1 MDKKI
6 SFSVLIPIY
15 YKEDPLFFQQAL
27 DSILNQT
34 LLTDEIVIV
43 KDGPLTEELNTVI
56 EEYTAKYPK
65 LFNIV
70 AIEKNVGQGKARN
83 EGLQA
88 CKYNYVALMDSDD
101 IADLTR
107 FEKQIG
113 YLEKHPE
120 IDCIGSNITEFEGE
134 QENIISKKVVP
145 LTHEEIFK
153 FGKWRSPMNN
163 MTIIYKKD
171 KVLEVGG
178 YNSFNFGEDY
188 LLFAKMLNVGMLF
201 HNLEDCLVN
210 ARSGQRM
217 LAKRV
222 VWDKIKQ
229 EFLLFYE
236 FKKMGYIN
244 SYQFV
249 RNVSL
254 KFLLRIIP
262 NWLRSYIYKKFLRK
276 KYKETI

>member
-1 MDKKI
+1 MDKIK
-6 SFSVLIPIY
+6 FSVLMPVYHKENPI
-15 YKEDPLFFQQAL
+15 FFKQAL
-27 DSILNQT
+27 ESIMQQT
-34 LLTDEIVIV
+34 LMPDEIVIV
-43 KDGPLTEELNTVI
+43 KDGALTKELDNI
-56 EEYTAKYPK
+56 IKNYSLNYND
-65 LFNIV
+65 LFNIITL
-70 AIEKNVGQGKARN
+70 AQNVGPGKARN
-83 EGLQA
+83 AGLQA
-88 CKYNYVALMDSDD
+88 CKYNYIALMDSDD
-101 IADLTR
+101 IANLAR

-120 IDCIGSNITEFEGE
+120 IDCLGSNVTEFEGN

-145 LTHEEIFK
+145 ITHEEIFK

-222 VWDKIKQ
+222 GWDKIKQ

>member
-1 MDKKI
+1 MDNELK
-6 SFSVLIPIY
+6 FSVLIPIY
-15 YKEDPLFFQQAL
+15 YKENPEYFNTAL
-27 DSILNQT
+27 ESIVNQT
-34 LLTDEIVIV
+34 LMPNEIVIV
-43 KDGPLTEELNTVI
+43 KDGVLTEALEDVI
-56 EEYTAKYPK
+56 AKYLSKYPG

-70 AIEKNVGQGKARN
+70 ALEDNVGQGKARN
-83 EGLQA
+83 AGLQA
-88 CKYNYVALMDSDD
+88 CKYDYIALMDSDD

-145 LTHEEIFK
+145 LTHENIFK

-188 LLFAKMLNVGMLF
+188 LLFAKMLMNGCKF
-201 HNLEDCLVN
+201 HNFEKCLVN
-210 ARSGQRM
+210 ARAGSRM

-222 VWDKIKQ
+222 GWNKIKQ

-244 SYQFV
+244 NYQFV
-249 RNVSL
+249 RNVTL
-254 KFLLRIIP
+254 KFLLRVIP
-262 NWLRSYIYKKFLRK
+262 NWLRSWIYRRFLRK
-276 KYKETI
+276 

>member
-1 MDKKI
+1 MDKIK
-6 SFSVLIPIY
+6 FSVLMPVYHKENPI
-15 YKEDPLFFQQAL
+15 FFKQAL
-27 DSILNQT
+27 ESIIQQT
-34 LLTDEIVIV
+34 LMPDEIVIV
-43 KDGPLTEELNTVI
+43 KDGALTKELDNII
-56 EEYTAKYPK
+56 ENYSLNYND
-65 LFNIV
+65 LFNIITL
-70 AIEKNVGQGKARN
+70 AQNVGPGKARN
-83 EGLQA
+83 AGLQA
-88 CKYNYVALMDSDD
+88 CKYNYIALMDSDD
-101 IADLTR
+101 IANLAR

-120 IDCIGSNITEFEGE
+120 IDCLGSNVTEFEGN

-145 LTHEEIFK
+145 ITHEEIFK

-188 LLFAKMLNVGMLF
+188 LLFAKMLNAGMLF

-222 VWDKIKQ
+222 GWDKIKQ

-262 NWLRSYIYKKFLRK
+262 NWLRSYIYKRFLRK

>member
-1 MDKKI
+1 MDKIK
-6 SFSVLIPIY
+6 FSVLMPVYHKENPI
-15 YKEDPLFFQQAL
+15 FFKQAL
-27 DSILNQT
+27 ESIMQQT
-34 LLTDEIVIV
+34 LMPDEIVIV
-43 KDGPLTEELNTVI
+43 KDGALTKELDNII
-56 EEYTAKYPK
+56 ENYSLNYND
-65 LFNIV
+65 LFNIITL
-70 AIEKNVGQGKARN
+70 AQNVGPGKARN
-83 EGLQA
+83 AGLQA
-88 CKYNYVALMDSDD
+88 CKYNYIALMDSDD
-101 IADLTR
+101 IANLAR

-120 IDCIGSNITEFEGE
+120 IDCLGSNVTEFEGN

-145 LTHEEIFK
+145 ITHEEIFK

-188 LLFAKMLNVGMLF
+188 LLFAKMLNAGMLF

-222 VWDKIKQ
+222 GWNKIKQ

-262 NWLRSYIYKKFLRK
+262 NWLRSYIYKRFLRK

>member
-1 MDKKI
+1 MKKEKI
-6 SFSVLIPIY
+6 KFSVLIPVY
-15 YKEDPLFFQQAL
+15 YKENPLFFEQAL

-34 LLTDEIVIV
+34 LLPDEIVIV
-43 KDGPLTEELNTVI
+43 KDGPLTKDLESVVEKYASK
-56 EEYTAKYPK
+56 YTD

-70 AIEKNVGQGKARN
+70 ALKKNVGQGKARN
-83 EGLQA
+83 AGLQA

-101 IADLTR
+101 IANLTR

-134 QENIISKKVVP
+134 QKNIISKKIVP
-145 LTHEEIFK
+145 ITHEEIFK

-188 LLFAKMLNVGMLF
+188 LLFAKMLMNGCKF
-201 HNLEDCLVN
+201 YNFEECLVN
-210 ARSGQRM
+210 ARGGSGM
-217 LAKRV
+217 LAKR
-222 VWDKIKQ
+222 IGLSRIIQ
-229 EFLLFYE
+229 EFKLFWTFY
-236 FKKMGYIN
+236 KMGYIN
-244 SYQFV
+244 IYEFL

-262 NWLRSYIYKKFLRK
+262 TWFRSWIYNKFLRK
-276 KYKETI
+276 RV

>member
-1 MDKKI
+1 MDKIK
-6 SFSVLIPIY
+6 FSVLMPVYHKENPI
-15 YKEDPLFFQQAL
+15 FFKQAL
-27 DSILNQT
+27 ESIMQQT
-34 LLTDEIVIV
+34 LMPDEIVIV
-43 KDGPLTEELNTVI
+43 KDGALTKELDNII
-56 EEYTAKYPK
+56 ENYSLNYND
-65 LFNIV
+65 LFNIITL
-70 AIEKNVGQGKARN
+70 AQNVGPGKARN
-83 EGLQA
+83 AGLQA
-88 CKYNYVALMDSDD
+88 CKYNYIALMDSDD
-101 IADLTR
+101 IANLAR

-120 IDCIGSNITEFEGE
+120 IDCLGSNVTEFEGN

-145 LTHEEIFK
+145 ITHEEIFK

-222 VWDKIKQ
+222 GWDKIKQ

-262 NWLRSYIYKKFLRK
+262 NWLRSYIYKRFLRK

>member
-1 MDKKI
+1 MDKIK
-6 SFSVLIPIY
+6 FSVLMPVYHKENPI
-15 YKEDPLFFQQAL
+15 FFKQAL
-27 DSILNQT
+27 ESIMQQT
-34 LLTDEIVIV
+34 LMPDEIVIV
-43 KDGPLTEELNTVI
+43 KDGALTKELNNI
-56 EEYTAKYPK
+56 IKNYSLNYND
-65 LFNIV
+65 LFNIITL
-70 AIEKNVGQGKARN
+70 AQNVGPGKARN
-83 EGLQA
+83 AGLQA
-88 CKYNYVALMDSDD
+88 CKYNYIALMDSDD
-101 IADLTR
+101 IANLAR

-120 IDCIGSNITEFEGE
+120 IDCLGSNVTEFEGN

-145 LTHEEIFK
+145 ITHEEIFK

-222 VWDKIKQ
+222 GWDKIKQ

-236 FKKMGYIN
+236 FKKMGDIN

-262 NWLRSYIYKKFLRK
+262 IWLRNYIYKRFLRK

>member
-1 MDKKI
+1 MDKIK
-6 SFSVLIPIY
+6 FSVLMPVYHKENPI
-15 YKEDPLFFQQAL
+15 FFKQAL
-27 DSILNQT
+27 ESIMQQT
-34 LLTDEIVIV
+34 LMPDEIVIV
-43 KDGPLTEELNTVI
+43 KDGALTKELDNII
-56 EEYTAKYPK
+56 ENYSLNYND
-65 LFNIV
+65 LFNIITL
-70 AIEKNVGQGKARN
+70 AQNVGPGKARN
-83 EGLQA
+83 AGLQA
-88 CKYNYVALMDSDD
+88 CKYNYIALMDSDD
-101 IADLTR
+101 IANLAR

-120 IDCIGSNITEFEGE
+120 IDCLGSNVTEFEGN

-145 LTHEEIFK
+145 ITHEEIFK

-201 HNLEDCLVN
+201 YNLEDCLVN

-222 VWDKIKQ
+222 GWDKIKQ

-236 FKKMGYIN
+236 FKNFFAFYAQN
-244 SYQFV
+244 YTDF
-249 RNVSL
+249 RN
-254 KFLLRIIP
+254 
-262 NWLRSYIYKKFLRK
+262 RK
-276 KYKETI
+276 